1 LAGSKNHMLNWIESI
16 IANRDPIAP
25 VEEAARSVSTCCV
38 AWIGMKLGRK
48 LNWDVATESFIG
60 DDEANALRGRTPRRA
75 EFDIQALLKQA
86 GI

>member
-1 LAGSKNHMLNWIESI
+1 V
-16 IANRDPIAP
+16 DQ
-25 VEEAARSVSTCCV
+25 AARSVSTCCV

-48 LNWDVATESFIG
+48 LNWDVASESFID
-60 DDEANALRGRTPRRA
+60 DDEANALRTRTPRRA